1 MTYQYPYGGVGIF
14 HDFFGINFSLVHA
27 TNTGAAWGLFAEF
40 QDYLLYF
47 RIFFVAMLLVYFLFF
62 NKQSGHRFS
71 LSLII
76 TGAIGNIID
85 YFVYGH
91 VVDLFYFNFWG
102 YSYPVF
108 NVADATIFSGII
120 LYLINSGLKKRYVS

>member
-14 HDFFGINFSLVHA
+14 QDFFGINFSIVHA
-27 TNTGAAWGLFAEF
+27 TNTGAAWGLFASF

-47 RIFFVAMLLVYFLFF
+47 RVLAVAALLIYLLFL
-62 NKQSGHRFS
+62 NKQAAHR
-71 LSLII
+71 LPLALII
-76 TGAIGNIID
+76 TGAIGNVID

-91 VVDLFYFNFWG
+91 VVDLFYFTFWG

-108 NVADATIFSGII
+108 NIADSAIFCGVALYII
-120 LYLINSGLKKRYVS
+120 RTGLKKRYAS